1 MGYSFSSGSTPTPKA
16 PFAPTNAPI
25 HTVYDRAMPPAPHAV
40 RAGIVVPQGADGAP
54 VGDATHPCTSWCS
67 EQLAV
72 YQLEL
77 ASLRDQVAALR
88 RDGRVKIEAVTS
100 EPAAQPTV
108 SGDGV
113 VGARDRSPGTQSRLP
128 LFPRASAAQ
137 AAASRSAERA
147 APLVYRE
154 DSKGTS
160 GNRTQR
166 ALLQVG
172 ASSPALEGDGAIALP
187 CDKNEVGD
195 IMAAGDQERLAVIA
209 SLLLSNPMCAACVG
223 LCADKPGFDPALC
236 VYGCQ
241 HQMENVCDITTGW
254 ERARPLLGQVDL
266 GSRDSL
272 IRLMSVVLPPNVTL
286 YVTT

>member
-1 MGYSFSSGSTPTPKA
+1 
-16 PFAPTNAPI
+16 
-25 HTVYDRAMPPAPHAV
+25 VQ
-40 RAGIVVPQGADGAP
+40 QGANGAP
-54 VGDATHPCTSWCS
+54 VGDCTSWCS

-72 YQLEL
+72 YELEL
-77 ASLRDQVAALR
+77 AELRDQVAALR

-113 VGARDRSPGTQSRLP
+113 VGARDRTPGTQTRLP
-128 LFPRASAAQ
+128 FPRASAAQ
-137 AAASRSAERA
+137 AATSRSAERA
-147 APLVYRE
+147 APLVFRE
-154 DSKGTS
+154 DSKGAS
-160 GNRTQR
+160 GKRTQR

-172 ASSPALEGDGAIALP
+172 ASSPAGDGRIALP
-187 CDKNEVGD
+187 CDKNEAGD
-195 IMAAGDQERLAVIA
+195 IMAAGDQERLALVA

-223 LCADKPGFDPALC
+223 LCADKPGFEPALC